1 MKHICILRFDEEDKI
16 YRVYN
21 PYKDTISLEHLP
33 RIGEKLVFDIDGVS
47 YIAEVL
53 DVHYAIKDGNVD
65 IIIGKE
71 RLYTDYKTELDSLGT
86 LDFKT
91 QLK

>member
-1 MKHICILRFDEEDKI
+1 MEL
-16 YRVYN
+16 
-21 PYKDTISLEHLP
+21 LP
-33 RIGEKLVFDIDGVS
+33 RIGEKLVFDIEGVS
-47 YIAEVL
+47 HIAEVI

-71 RLYTDYKTELDSLGT
+71 RLYTDYKTELDSLGA
-86 LDFKT
+86 LGFKT

>member
-1 MKHICILRFDEEDKI
+1 MKHICILHFDEEDKI

-21 PYKDTISLEHLP
+21 PYKEAFCMQQIP
-33 RIGEKLVFDIDGVS
+33 RIGEKLVFDIDGVAH
-47 YIAEVL
+47 IAEVI
-53 DVHYAIKDGNVD
+53 DVHYAIKDGGVD

-71 RLYTDYKTELDSLGT
+71 RLYTDYKKELDSLGT
-86 LDFKT
+86 LVFKT

>member
-1 MKHICILRFDEEDKI
+1 MKIVSVLRFDKEDKI

-21 PYKDTISLEHLP
+21 PSMEQLP
-33 RIGEKLVFDIDGVS
+33 RIGEKLVFDIEGVS
-47 YIAEVL
+47 HIAEVI
-53 DVHYAIKDGNVD
+53 DVHYSISDGNVD

-71 RLYTDYKTELDSLGT
+71 RLYTDYKIELDALGA
-86 LDFKT
+86 LAFKT

>member
-21 PYKDTISLEHLP
+21 PYKDAFDMELLP
-33 RIGEKLVFDIDGVS
+33 RIGEKLVFDIEGVS
-47 YIAEVL
+47 HIAEVI
-53 DVHYAIKDGNVD
+53 DVHYAIEDGNVD
-65 IIIGKE
+65 VIIGKE
-71 RLYTDYKTELDSLGT
+71 RPYTDYKTELDSLGA
-86 LDFKT
+86 LGFKT

>member
-21 PYKDTISLEHLP
+21 PYKDDLSMNQLP
-33 RIGEKLVFDIDGVS
+33 RIGEKIVFDIDGIAH
-47 YIAEVL
+47 IAEVI
-53 DVHYAIKDGNVD
+53 DVHHAINDGNVD

-71 RLYTDYKTELDSLGT
+71 RLYTDYKKELDSLGT
-86 LDFKT
+86 LVFKT

>member
-1 MKHICILRFDEEDKI
+1 MKTVSVLRFDEEDKI

-21 PYKDTISLEHLP
+21 SSKNALCMKQLP
-33 RIGEKLVFDIDGVS
+33 RIGEKLVFDIEGVS
-47 YIAEVL
+47 NIAEVI
-53 DVHYAIKDGNVD
+53 DVHYSISDGNVD

-71 RLYTDYKTELDSLGT
+71 RLYTDYKTELDALVT
-86 LDFKT
+86 LAFKT